1 MRWGEHMEPT
11 ENIDAA
17 QSVLRAEQWEL
28 VNEMALWLHGERVCS
43 SLQKGILERLKAIIP
58 HQTSMFDL
66 CREREGRVEC
76 FSPEALGISD
86 SALEEYYRTYA
97 AQDYTAWGFTP
108 DHAIVY
114 RDLDVIAPTL
124 RDTTSIY
131 REWMEPLG
139 LYYGMGCTI
148 VQNGVI
154 YGTVTLFR
162 SREDGDFSEEDVAIL
177 AQVGKHLGVHFALL
191 WPHGFT
197 TAGEANALE
206 QLAREHGI
214 TGREQEVL
222 NLMAG
227 GATNQDIARTL
238 FISESTVKKHINAL
252 YRKLSVQNRVQF
264 AQVVYAPED

>member
-1 MRWGEHMEPT
+1 MEPT

-17 QSVLRAEQWEL
+17 QSVLRAEQWER
-28 VNEMALWLHGERVCS
+28 VNEMALWLHGERTCPG
-43 SLQKGILERLKAIIP
+43 LQKGTLERLKAIIP

-66 CREREGRVEC
+66 CREHEGCVEC

-114 RDLDVIAPTL
+114 RDLDVIAPAL

-162 SREDGDFSEEDVAIL
+162 SRKDGDFSEEDVAIL

-227 GATNQDIARTL
+227 GATNQDIARAL

-252 YRKLSVQNRVQF
+252 YRKLGVQNRVQF
-264 AQVVYAPED
+264 AQAVYGHVE